1 MKGLHHREPGTVGAL
16 LDSEAVVCELINDG
30 IHVAPEVVRVA
41 FRAAGA
47 RRIALITDAIA
58 SAGVADGDYMLG
70 RVPVT
75 VKGGVARTKATGA
88 LAGSTLTMDDAVRR
102 AVVDLGLPIAEVS
115 IAASA
120 TPARAIGVYDT
131 VGSIE
136 AGKAADLV
144 VLNDRIELVRVMTR
158 GRWARA

>member
-16 LDSEAVVCELINDG
+16 LSSDQVVCELINDG
-30 IHVAPEVVRVA
+30 IHVHPDVVRVA

-47 RRIALITDAIA
+47 SRIALITDAIA

-102 AVVDLGLPIAEVS
+102 AVVDIGLPLADVS
-115 IAASA
+115 VAASA
-120 TPARAIGVYDT
+120 TPARAVGLYEK

-136 AGKAADLV
+136 
-144 VLNDRIELVRVMTR
+144 I
-158 GRWARA
+158 ARPPTSWF